1 MIIFVQMGKGKGEN
15 MIDMNE
21 IITNNITILRNQTD
35 LAEVG
40 GKQIKLSARTMNAG
54 ELRDIAKYLGT
65 TVDKLTCPNAIRG
78 DAISRIMRKIHTD
91 SAREALDIA
100 DKLSDMILFH
110 KTVRE
115 NGTEMMKPWKD
126 A

>member
-1 MIIFVQMGKGKGEN
+1 
-15 MIDMNE
+15 MIDINE
-21 IITNNITILRNQTD
+21 IIANNIAILRKQID

-54 ELRDIAKYLGT
+54 ELRDIAKYLGI
-65 TVDKLTCPNAIRG
+65 TVDKLTCPSAIRG
-78 DAISRIMRKIHTD
+78 DAISRIMGKVHTD

-115 NGTEMMKPWKD
+115 SGTEMMKPWKD

>member
-1 MIIFVQMGKGKGEN
+1 
-15 MIDMNE
+15 
-21 IITNNITILRNQTD
+21 
-35 LAEVG
+35 
-40 GKQIKLSARTMNAG
+40 MNAG

-65 TVDKLTCPNAIRG
+65 TVDKLTCPNAI
-78 DAISRIMRKIHTD
+78 SRIMRKIHTD
-91 SAREALDIA
+91 SARETLDIA

-115 NGTEMMKPWKD
+115 NGTEMVKPWKD

>member
-1 MIIFVQMGKGKGEN
+1 

-21 IITNNITILRNQTD
+21 IIANNIAILSKQAD
-35 LAEVG
+35 LAG
-40 GKQIKLSARTMNAG
+40 GKQTKLGVRTMNAG

-65 TVDKLTCPNAIRG
+65 TMDKLTCIPANTS
-78 DAISRIMRKIHTD
+78 DTNISRAFMGKVQTD
-91 SAREALDIA
+91 SAREALLIA

>member
-1 MIIFVQMGKGKGEN
+1 MV
-15 MIDMNE
+15 DMNE
-21 IITNNITILRNQTD
+21 IIANNIAILSKQTD

-40 GKQIKLSARTMNAG
+40 SKQTKLSARTMNAG

-65 TVDKLTCPNAIRG
+65 TVDKLTCPADAIRG
-78 DAISRIMRKIHTD
+78 DAIGHIMGKVHTD
-91 SAREALDIA
+91 SAREALLVA
-100 DKLSDMILFH
+100 DKLSNMILFH

-115 NGTEMMKPWKD
+115 NGTEMMNPWKD

>member
-1 MIIFVQMGKGKGEN
+1 MIIFVQMGKGKGKN

-21 IITNNITILRNQTD
+21 IIANNIAILRKQTD
-35 LAEVG
+35 LAEVY
-40 GKQIKLSARTMNAG
+40 GKQIKARAMNAG

-65 TVDKLTCPNAIRG
+65 TVDKLTCPNAIRD
-78 DAISRIMRKIHTD
+78 DAISRIMRKVHTD

>member
-1 MIIFVQMGKGKGEN
+1 
-15 MIDMNE
+15 MIDMNK
-21 IITNNITILRNQTD
+21 IIANNIFAILKSSNKKQTD
-35 LAEVG
+35 LAEALGVS
-40 GKQIKLSARTMNAG
+40 KQTINKMLNGARTINAG
-54 ELRDIAKYLGT
+54 ELRDIAQYLGT
-65 TVDKLTCPNAIRG
+65 TMDKLTCIPANTS
-78 DAISRIMRKIHTD
+78 DTNISRAFMGKVQTD

>member
-1 MIIFVQMGKGKGEN
+1 MKPRQSLSGRQESISSSK
-15 MIDMNE
+15 
-21 IITNNITILRNQTD
+21 QTD
-35 LAEVG
+35 LAEIYG
-40 GKQIKLSARTMNAG
+40 NQIKLSARTMNAG

-91 SAREALDIA
+91 SAREALGVA

-115 NGTEMMKPWKD
+115 NGTEMMKTLEGCLVLIETV
-126 A
+126 AYLR

>member
-1 MIIFVQMGKGKGEN
+1 MV
-15 MIDMNE
+15 DMNE
-21 IITNNITILRNQTD
+21 IIANNIAILSKQTD

-40 GKQIKLSARTMNAG
+40 SKQTKLSARTMNAG

-65 TVDKLTCPNAIRG
+65 TVDKLTCPADAIRG
-78 DAISRIMRKIHTD
+78 DAISRIMGKVHTD

-100 DKLSDMILFH
+100 DKLSNMILFH

-115 NGTEMMKPWKD
+115 NGTEMMNPWKD

>member
-1 MIIFVQMGKGKGEN
+1 

-21 IITNNITILRNQTD
+21 IIANNIAILSKQPD

-40 GKQIKLSARTMNAG
+40 GKQTKSVRTMNAG

-65 TVDKLTCPNAIRG
+65 TVDKLTCPNAIRD
-78 DAISRIMRKIHTD
+78 DAISRIMGKVHTD

>member
-1 MIIFVQMGKGKGEN
+1 

-21 IITNNITILRNQTD
+21 IIANNIAILSKQPD

-40 GKQIKLSARTMNAG
+40 GKQTKSVRTINAG

-65 TVDKLTCPNAIRG
+65 TVDKLTCPASAIRG
-78 DAISRIMRKIHTD
+78 NTISRIMGKVHTD

>member
-1 MIIFVQMGKGKGEN
+1 MV
-15 MIDMNE
+15 DMNE
-21 IITNNITILRNQTD
+21 IIANNIAILSKQTD
-35 LAEVG
+35 LAG
-40 GKQIKLSARTMNAG
+40 SKQTKLSARTMNAG

-65 TVDKLTCPNAIRG
+65 TDKLTCPDAIRG
-78 DAISRIMRKIHTD
+78 DAISRIMGKVQTD

-126 A
+126 AW

>member
-1 MIIFVQMGKGKGEN
+1 MV
-15 MIDMNE
+15 DMNE
-21 IITNNITILRNQTD
+21 IIANNIAILTSKQTD

-40 GKQIKLSARTMNAG
+40 SKQTKLSARTMNAG

-65 TVDKLTCPNAIRG
+65 TVDKLTCPADAIRG
-78 DAISRIMRKIHTD
+78 DAIGHIMGKVHTD
-91 SAREALDIA
+91 SAREALLVA
-100 DKLSDMILFH
+100 DKLSNMILFH

-115 NGTEMMKPWKD
+115 NGTEMMNPWKD